1 MHCLLLAAALLTRLP
16 SPTTDRAEALAKEA
30 LSKGHDVRAAA
41 PLIRLHGL
49 LDDVDDLNLL
59 AEPYAAL
66 MYRQNTDAHVRT
78 LARLF
83 YADVERARGRS
94 VKGREHID
102 ALDFVQDWWVVG
114 GFDNEGKA
122 GCDTD
127 FGPEAA
133 LDLKSTYP
141 AKSKDVSWRRLPAQ
155 SWDGFNDLSTLVR
168 PSSGVVA
175 YAATVLQADVETKAN
190 LSLGTSGGAR
200 VFVNG
205 VRVLA
210 SDVYNLPREGQKKLR
225 VTLRKGN
232 NRVLVKVC
240 HERGPLG
247 FFFRASRAEGAKGT
261 IKPVAP
267 DVMPP
272 LDKGPQPQP
281 QSLPTLTEALAAKL
295 KASPKDAALRADLA
309 TVLSWSHAT
318 GEAERIPALEAAK
331 AADDAPDDVE
341 VQLTAALLVD
351 DANERRRFLTRA
363 LTKDP
368 AHPYARLLFAQYEL
382 AKDHHAAALT
392 LAERL
397 VADFPQFGQARL
409 LHARALDALG
419 ERTASLLSA
428 EASFRALPLLPP
440 IAREAVA
447 AARRLEHHA
456 EAIARARA
464 VVALRFDDTNS
475 RRGLANHLV
484 DVGQLED
491 GLEQYKKVLQ
501 LDPLDVGTQLKLGE
515 LLAANGRTDEA
526 KAAFERAQ
534 QLAPEEPDVAE
545 RYGRALLHMGQRD
558 EALRALTQA
567 LVLRP
572 QNPSLR
578 DALRTLRGEEPS
590 SATPHAL
597 AAAPLIDAAAELKG
611 EDAVYL
617 ADVTAVRVQASGL
630 SSRFSQ
636 LVVKVLTDRGVEA
649 FRQLPIT
656 YSPDRQEVRIL
667 KARLTKP
674 DKSVV
679 ESFGDNEQ
687 AMNEPWTG
695 MYYDARAR
703 VLSFP
708 ALAPGDVLEVQWR
721 VEDTASDNLLSDY
734 WGDVD
739 LVQGHL
745 PKRRYRY
752 VVDMPKGRP
761 LYWNKATLPAWV
773 AATSEAQGERVLYR
787 FQADDV
793 AKVVPEPNMPGWA
806 EVATPLHVSTYAKWD
821 DVGRY
826 YWGLV
831 REQLVPNDE
840 LRKTVEQVLQG
851 VDRKDTAKV
860 VAAVY
865 GFVVTNTRY
874 VALEFGIHGYKPYRV
889 AQVLSRRFGD
899 CKDKASLIVAMLKLA
914 GVDARLVL
922 LRMRH
927 LGQLAPEP
935 ASLSAFNHAIAYVPA
950 LGLYLDG
957 TAEFHGSKE
966 LPPADRLAN
975 VVVVEPDG
983 KSDFATTPEAQP
995 SDNTS
1000 TLVMDVKLAADGSAK
1015 AKGSLSAT
1023 GQAAPDMRRAYQ
1035 TPATRTA
1042 TFEQQWAQSFPGLSA
1057 EQLTM
1062 TDVKQLEGPATLSFE
1077 VSLPR
1082 YAEVTPAGLRLFPF
1096 GSARAFLQGLAP
1108 LTERRHPVQLGG
1120 VWRNEFR
1127 FTYTPPPGFA
1137 VAELPAAAEERSA
1150 FGVFTLSAS
1159 KREDGGLVVSG
1170 VLELS
1175 KARVETA
1182 EYAQFREWLAKVD
1195 QLFGR
1200 RLVLARQGGQSAGW
1214 LKAGSPRHALE

>member
-1 MHCLLLAAALLTRLP
+1 MHSLLLVAALLARLP
-16 SPTTDRAEALAKEA
+16 SPTTDRAEALAKDA
-30 LSKGHDVRAAA
+30 LAKGHDVRAAA

-49 LDDVDDLNLL
+49 LDEVDDLNLL

-83 YADVERARGRS
+83 YADVERARGRT
-94 VKGREHID
+94 VKGREQLD
-102 ALDFVQDWWVVG
+102 TLDFVQDWWVVG

-133 LDLKSTYP
+133 LDLRSVYP
-141 AKSKDVSWRRLPAQ
+141 AKGKDVAWRRLPAKP
-155 SWDGFNDLSTLVR
+155 WDGFSDLSTVVR
-168 PSSGVVA
+168 PASGVVA

-190 LSLGTSGGAR
+190 LSVGTSGGVR

-205 VRVLA
+205 VKVLA

-240 HERGPLG
+240 HEKGPLG
-247 FFFRASRAEGAKGT
+247 FFFRASRAEGVKGT

-272 LDKGPQPQP
+272 LEKGPAPQPQP
-281 QSLPTLTEALAAKL
+281 LPTLAEALAAKV
-295 KASPKDAALRADLA
+295 KATPKDAALRADLA
-309 TVLSWSHAT
+309 TVLAWSRAT
-318 GEAERIPALEAAK
+318 GDAERIPALEATK

-341 VQLTAALLVD
+341 LQLTAATLVD

-363 LTKDP
+363 LAKDA
-368 AHPYARLLFAQYEL
+368 AHPYARLLFGQYEL
-382 AKDHHAAALT
+382 AKDHHIDALRA
-392 LAERL
+392 AERL
-397 VADFPQFGQARL
+397 VADFPSFGQARL
-409 LHARALDALG
+409 LQARALDALG
-419 ERTASLLSA
+419 ERTASLLA
-428 EASFRALPLLPP
+428 TEAAFRALPLLPP
-440 IAREAVA
+440 VAREAVA
-447 AARRLEHHA
+447 AARRQEHHA
-456 EAIARARA
+456 EAVARARA
-464 VVALRFDDTNS
+464 AVALRFDDSNT
-475 RRGLANHLV
+475 RRALANHLV
-484 DVGQLED
+484 DLGQLED
-491 GLEQYKKVLQ
+491 GLEQYRKVLQ
-501 LDPLDVGTQLKLGE
+501 LEPLDVSSQLKLGE
-515 LLAANGRTDEA
+515 LYAANGRTDEA
-526 KAAFERAQ
+526 RAAFEQAQ
-534 QLAPEEPDVAE
+534 ALAPEEPDVFE
-545 RYGRALLHMGQRD
+545 REGRALLHTGLRD

-567 LVLRP
+567 LALRP
-572 QNPSLR
+572 QNPALR

-597 AAAPLIDAAAELKG
+597 AAAPLLEAAQKHTG

-617 ADVTAVRVQASGL
+617 ADVTAVRVQTSGL

-649 FRQLPIT
+649 FRQLPISF
-656 YSPDRQEVRIL
+656 SPDRQEVRIL
-667 KARLTKP
+667 KARVTKP

-679 ESFGDNEQ
+679 ESFGDSEQ

-703 VLSFP
+703 LLSFP

-739 LVQGHL
+739 LVQTHV
-745 PKRRYRY
+745 PKLHYRY
-752 VVDMPKGRP
+752 VVDMPKERP
-761 LYWNKATLPAWV
+761 LFWNKATLPAWV
-773 AATSEAQGERVLYR
+773 TAASEAQGDRVLYR
-787 FQADDV
+787 FSADDV

-806 EVATPLHVSTYAKWD
+806 EVATPVHVSTYAKWD

-840 LRKTVEQVLQG
+840 LKKTVEQVLAG

-899 CKDKASLIVAMLKLA
+899 CKDKASLIVSMLKVA

-927 LGQLAPEP
+927 LGRLAPEP

-957 TAEFHGSKE
+957 TAEFHGSRE
-966 LPPADRLAN
+966 LPTADRLAN

-983 KSDFATTPEAQP
+983 KSDFATTPEAKP
-995 SDNTS
+995 EDNTS
-1000 TLVMDVKLAADGSAK
+1000 TLVLDVKLAGDGSAK
-1015 AKGSLSAT
+1015 ASGSLSAT
-1023 GQAAPDMRRAYQ
+1023 GQAAPELRRTYQ
-1035 TPATRTA
+1035 TPATRAA
-1042 TFEQQWAQSFPGLSA
+1042 TFEQQWAQSFPGLTA

-1062 TDVKQLEGPATLSFE
+1062 TDVKQLEQPATLSFQ

-1082 YAEVTPAGLRLFPF
+1082 YAEASPGGLRFFPF
-1096 GSARAFLQGLAP
+1096 GSARAFLQALAP
-1108 LTERRHPVQLGG
+1108 LTERRHPVLLSG
-1120 VWRNEFR
+1120 VWKNVFR

-1137 VAELPAAAEERSA
+1137 VGSLDGPAEERSA
-1150 FGVFTLSAS
+1150 FGSFALTTT
-1159 KREDGGLVVSG
+1159 KRDDGALVVEG
-1170 VLELS
+1170 TLELS
-1175 KARVETA
+1175 RARVETA
-1182 EYAQFREWLAKVD
+1182 EYGQFREWLAKVD
-1195 QLFGR
+1195 QLFGK
-1200 RLVLARQGGQSAGW
+1200 RLTLARQGAQTA
-1214 LKAGSPRHALE
+1214 LQVPSPR